1 MKCVEFSKKV
11 TIPAELQP
19 TTVITTTGSP
29 GEISQVIN
37 SLSSSPSEDPPLA
50 GTLRGTTGT
59 MGPQAGKGS
68 LVQVLT
74 SSGNIATLTSTKQ
87 FLGKQASPDTAP

>member
-1 MKCVEFSKKV
+1 M
-11 TIPAELQP
+11 TIPADLQP

-29 GEISQVIN
+29 DEISQVIN
-37 SLSSSPSEDPPLA
+37 SLSSSPSDDPPLT

-59 MGPQAGKGS
+59 MGPQAGKVS